1 VGRDRIMA
9 VARQSRR
16 HCYSIDVLYDV
27 TCNVTINGKRDV
39 VNMNDV
45 MMECDEFGNSYR
57 V

>member
-1 VGRDRIMA
+1 MA